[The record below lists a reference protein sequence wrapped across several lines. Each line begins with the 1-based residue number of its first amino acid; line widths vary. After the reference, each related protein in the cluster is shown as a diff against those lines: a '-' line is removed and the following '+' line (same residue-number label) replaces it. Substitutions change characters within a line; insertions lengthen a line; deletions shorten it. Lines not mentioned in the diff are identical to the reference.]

1 MDKNDH
7 FNIYMNRGTCR
18 ISSFITNQF
27 QYFSN
32 FRVFIVWNKMMIIDI
47 LNHSDE
53 RIGKND

>member
-1 MDKNDH
+1 
-7 FNIYMNRGTCR
+7 MNRGTCR
-18 ISSFITNQF
+18 ISSFIINQF

-32 FRVFIVWNKMMIIDI
+32 FRVFIVWNKMMRIDI